1 VCLAVVFAVYAGQH
15 LAVLGLFPAVLVAD
29 GAISLRTAGVLSGL
43 AFLANAPGN
52 LAGAYLH
59 HRGVARWRLV
69 VGGSSC
75 MGVTVWAGQD
85 TDLPLGLRIGAI
97 VLFSFTA
104 GLVPSAAFSGVAAMT
119 TGTSSVGAAVGLLT
133 QGSSLGQ
140 LLVPP
145 LVVAVGSAVPS
156 WTATP
161 ATLSGLAALAVVGGV
176 LYRRWDVPLGPGD
189 RPRRRQGVT
198 GPGGTD
204 YVNCPE
210 SAPEDPRGQ
219 IDTLP

>member
-1 VCLAVVFAVYAGQH
+1 
-15 LAVLGLFPAVLVAD
+15 
-29 GAISLRTAGVLSGL
+29 
-43 AFLANAPGN
+43 
-52 LAGAYLH
+52 
-59 HRGVARWRLV
+59 
-69 VGGSSC
+69 
-75 MGVTVWAGQD
+75 
-85 TDLPLGLRIGAI
+85 
-97 VLFSFTA
+97 
-104 GLVPSAAFSGVAAMT
+104 
-119 TGTSSVGAAVGLLT
+119 VGLLT

-145 LVVAVGSAVPS
+145 LVVAAGSAVPS

-189 RPRRRQGVT
+189 RQVRRSDVT
-198 GPGGTD
+198 APGGTG